1 MLLAIPDIELADA
14 QINALNSLY
23 AYAAEKNIA
32 VSIATVYKGNII
44 KNLIM
49 EIYLYDNKLIFTGT
63 RDLYFEKYK
72 GNGPGVYSQPIL
84 CLPSSCSI
92 SEIQQALLTCVGVLE
107 QNEKKILDENT
118 SNSVTQMESVLF
130 RNFKSFGIK
139 ASKSKIIKSSIMIMI
154 RMNEKPL
161 LCRCVPEGR
170 DMVIQREISLTTDA
184 QPAEIA
190 QRICDLLELT

>member
-1 MLLAIPDIELADA
+1 MNYTI
-14 QINALNSLY
+14 
-23 AYAAEKNIA
+23 
-32 VSIATVYKGNII
+32 
-44 KNLIM
+44 

-161 LCRCVPEGR
+161 LCRCVPERR

>member
-1 MLLAIPDIELADA
+1 MNYTI
-14 QINALNSLY
+14 
-23 AYAAEKNIA
+23 
-32 VSIATVYKGNII
+32 
-44 KNLIM
+44 

-130 RNFKSFGIK
+130 RTLN
-139 ASKSKIIKSSIMIMI
+139 
-154 RMNEKPL
+154 PL
-161 LCRCVPEGR
+161 ALKRQKVK
-170 DMVIQREISLTTDA
+170 
-184 QPAEIA
+184 
-190 QRICDLLELT
+190 LLNRPS

>member
-1 MLLAIPDIELADA
+1 MNYTI
-14 QINALNSLY
+14 
-23 AYAAEKNIA
+23 
-32 VSIATVYKGNII
+32 
-44 KNLIM
+44 

-139 ASKSKIIKSSIMIMI
+139 ASKS
-154 RMNEKPL
+154 NECKE
-161 LCRCVPEGR
+161 PEWRNDKFRNSNKHKLYFKGLYADGGSTSKR
-170 DMVIQREISLTTDA
+170 FIHSNSNR
-184 QPAEIA
+184 
-190 QRICDLLELT
+190 RFC

>member
-1 MLLAIPDIELADA
+1 MNYTI
-14 QINALNSLY
+14 
-23 AYAAEKNIA
+23 
-32 VSIATVYKGNII
+32 
-44 KNLIM
+44 

-130 RNFKSFGIK
+130 RNFKSFVYGDNVFEKCGINRDG
-139 ASKSKIIKSSIMIMI
+139 AG
-154 RMNEKPL
+154 EVGKP
-161 LCRCVPEGR
+161 RYFNGKR
-170 DMVIQREISLTTDA
+170 HF
-184 QPAEIA
+184 
-190 QRICDLLELT
+190 

>member
-1 MLLAIPDIELADA
+1 M
-14 QINALNSLY
+14 
-23 AYAAEKNIA
+23 
-32 VSIATVYKGNII
+32 
-44 KNLIM
+44 
-49 EIYLYDNKLIFTGT
+49 
-63 RDLYFEKYK
+63 
-72 GNGPGVYSQPIL
+72 
-84 CLPSSCSI
+84 
-92 SEIQQALLTCVGVLE
+92 TCVGVLE

>member
-1 MLLAIPDIELADA
+1 MCWR
-14 QINALNSLY
+14 
-23 AYAAEKNIA
+23 
-32 VSIATVYKGNII
+32 
-44 KNLIM
+44 
-49 EIYLYDNKLIFTGT
+49 FGT
-63 RDLYFEKYK
+63 KR
-72 GNGPGVYSQPIL
+72 
-84 CLPSSCSI
+84 
-92 SEIQQALLTCVGVLE
+92 
-107 QNEKKILDENT
+107 KKILDENT

>member
-1 MLLAIPDIELADA
+1 MNYTI
-14 QINALNSLY
+14 
-23 AYAAEKNIA
+23 
-32 VSIATVYKGNII
+32 
-44 KNLIM
+44 

-154 RMNEKPL
+154 WMNEKPL

-170 DMVIQREISLTTDA
+170 DMVIQREISLPTDA

>member
-1 MLLAIPDIELADA
+1 MNYTI
-14 QINALNSLY
+14 
-23 AYAAEKNIA
+23 
-32 VSIATVYKGNII
+32 
-44 KNLIM
+44 

-139 ASKSKIIKSSIMIMI
+139 ASKSKIIKSSICILSI
-154 RMNEKPL
+154 NHHTD
-161 LCRCVPEGR
+161 CGCVTGTFCSIKKNHKKGFF
-170 DMVIQREISLTTDA
+170 MAFL
-184 QPAEIA
+184 
-190 QRICDLLELT
+190 

>member
-1 MLLAIPDIELADA
+1 MNYTI
-14 QINALNSLY
+14 
-23 AYAAEKNIA
+23 
-32 VSIATVYKGNII
+32 
-44 KNLIM
+44 

-107 QNEKKILDENT
+107 QNEKKIL
-118 SNSVTQMESVLF
+118 TQMESVLF

>member
-1 MLLAIPDIELADA
+1 MNYTI
-14 QINALNSLY
+14 
-23 AYAAEKNIA
+23 
-32 VSIATVYKGNII
+32 
-44 KNLIM
+44 

-107 QNEKKILDENT
+107 QNEEKILDENT

-139 ASKSKIIKSSIMIMI
+139 ASKSKIIKSSIMIM
-154 RMNEKPL
+154 
-161 LCRCVPEGR
+161 
-170 DMVIQREISLTTDA
+170 
-184 QPAEIA
+184 
-190 QRICDLLELT
+190 

>member
-1 MLLAIPDIELADA
+1 MNYTI
-14 QINALNSLY
+14 
-23 AYAAEKNIA
+23 
-32 VSIATVYKGNII
+32 
-44 KNLIM
+44 

-72 GNGPGVYSQPIL
+72 GNGPIL

-107 QNEKKILDENT
+107 QNEEKILDENT